1 MQHKTRGFTLI
12 ELMIV
17 VAILAVIAVY
27 AYTNYARY
35 GFRSRRSD
43 GQQYLMQVAAAEER
57 YFTAFNVY
65 NANLTGTGSL
75 GFTVNT
81 STRGYYTVTVTL
93 PTTTSYTLTATPGG
107 SQANDVCGNLT
118 LDNQGNKTPTPS
130 QMPQNSNG
138 NCW

>member
-1 MQHKTRGFTLI
+1 MRAHKTRGFTLI

-27 AYTNYARY
+27 AYTSYSQY

-65 NANLTGTGSL
+65 TTGITTASPNGL
-75 GFTVNT
+75 GFTSAN
-81 STRGYYTVTVTL
+81 STRNYYTVAVTL
-93 PTTTSYTLTATPGG
+93 PTTTSYTLTATPNG
-107 SQANDVCGNLT
+107 SQANDKCINLT
-118 LDNQGNKTPTPS
+118 LTSAGDKSFTGSAT
-130 QMPQNSNG
+130 NG
-138 NCW
+138 SCW